1 MRILLVEDDQWIA
14 KTLETVLSNH
24 HYVVDVATDGQMG
37 WELVQSCDYDL
48 IMLDVVLPKMDG
60 IQLCQQLRSHNYQTP
75 VLLLTAQGS
84 SSDRVM
90 GLDAGA
96 DDYVVKPFD
105 LSELL
110 ARIRV
115 LLRRKNLT
123 LLSVLE
129 HGKLRLDSSTCEV
142 TYCDRTLHL
151 TPKEF
156 RLLELFLRNK
166 HRVLSRSA
174 ILDRLWSFEEVPNE
188 DTVTAHV
195 KGLRQKLKV
204 AGVPTDFIETIYGL
218 GYRLKQSVSDS
229 PLSPSLPQT
238 GASSIQQQAKAVLA
252 QMWEK
257 LKEHNSDRLAILER
271 AAIAMRENAL
281 DTQLQYRAKVAAH
294 KLAGTLGTFGFIEGS
309 HLALEIEQL
318 LDDESAFDQ
327 NEAHHFGELIVALRR
342 ELKQPSSLQVS
353 HSAPE
358 LAVCILY
365 VVDDD
370 VELAQQ
376 VAIEAASQDLH
387 LELALSLSEAREK
400 LHRSRFNAIILDL
413 QTADAI
419 AGSLTFLAELTN
431 LTPLLPVLLFT
442 AHDSLSDRV
451 KVARFGAHA
460 FLQKPLLPSQAIEAV
475 NRVLQ
480 QVRATEAKVM
490 VVDDDPQ
497 VLAVMRSLL
506 EPWGLKLTT
515 LDEPRHF
522 WTILEEFAPDLLV
535 LDVEMPHFNGI
546 ELCQVVRNAP
556 RWSGLPVLFLTV
568 HTDASTVHQVFSAGA
583 DDIVSKPIVGPEL
596 VTRVLNRLERVQL
609 LRNTNDTNSELTTPC
624 FEITAPGAEVAAQR
638 VRGDE
643 I

>member
-1 MRILLVEDDQWIA
+1 MRILLIEDDQWIA
-14 KTLETVLSNH
+14 KTLESVLGNH

-37 WELVQSCDYDL
+37 WELVQSFDYDL

-75 VLLLTAQGS
+75 VLLLTGQGS
-84 SSDRVM
+84 STDRVM

-123 LLSVLE
+123 ILSVLE
-129 HGKLRLDSSTCEV
+129 HGKLRLDSTTCEV
-142 TYCDRTLHL
+142 TYSDRILHL

-166 HRVLSRSA
+166 HHVLSRSA
-174 ILDRLWSFEEVPNE
+174 IIDRLWSFEEVPNE

-195 KGLRQKLKV
+195 KGLRQKLKA
-204 AGVPTDFIETIYGL
+204 AGAPSDFIETIYGL
-218 GYRLKQSVSDS
+218 GYRLKQSVPATSFS
-229 PLSPSLPQT
+229 RSLPQT
-238 GASSIQQQAKAVLA
+238 RPSSIQQKAQAVLA
-252 QMWEK
+252 QMWKK
-257 LKEHNSDRLAILER
+257 LKEHNSDRLAILEGV
-271 AAIAMRENAL
+271 AIAMRENSL
-281 DTQLQYRAKVAAH
+281 DSELQYRAKVAAH

-309 HLALEIEQL
+309 QLALEIEQIL
-318 LDDESAFDQ
+318 GDESTFDQ
-327 NEAHHFGELIVALRR
+327 YEAHYFGELIVALRR
-342 ELKQPSSLQVS
+342 ELKQPSSMPVS
-353 HSAPE
+353 HSAPDC
-358 LAVCILY
+358 AVCILY

-370 VELAQQ
+370 VKLAQQ
-376 VAIEAASQDLH
+376 VAIEAASQNLH
-387 LELALSLSEAREK
+387 LELALSVSEAREK
-400 LHRSRFNAIILDL
+400 LHKSRFNATIVDL
-413 QTADAI
+413 QTVDAI
-419 AGSLTFLAELTN
+419 EGSLTFLAELTN
-431 LTPLLPVLLFT
+431 LTPPLPVVLFT

-451 KVARFGAHA
+451 KVARLGAHA

-506 EPWGLKLTT
+506 EPWGLKLIT

-522 WTILEEFAPDLLV
+522 WRILEEFAPDLLV

-556 RWSGLPVLFLTV
+556 RWRGLPVLFLTV

-609 LRNTNDTNSELTTPC
+609 LRSASDTKSELTTPC
-624 FEITAPGAEVAAQR
+624 FET
-638 VRGDE
+638 
-643 I
+643 

>member
-1 MRILLVEDDQWIA
+1 MRILLIEDDQWIA
-14 KTLETVLSNH
+14 QTLESVLNNH
-24 HYVVDVATDGQMG
+24 HYVVDVATDGQTG
-37 WELVQSCDYDL
+37 WEFVQGFDYDL
-48 IMLDVVLPKMDG
+48 IMLDVVLPEMDG
-60 IQLCQQLRSHNYQTP
+60 IQLCQQLRSHDNQTP
-75 VLLLTAQGS
+75 VLLLTGQGS
-84 SSDRVM
+84 STDMVM

-142 TYCDRTLHL
+142 TYSDRTLHL

-166 HRVLSRSA
+166 HHVLSRSV

-195 KGLRQKLKV
+195 KGLRQKLKA
-204 AGVPTDFIETIYGL
+204 AGASTDFIETIYGL
-218 GYRLKQSVSDS
+218 GYRLKQSVSASHLSSS
-229 PLSPSLPQT
+229 PQQT
-238 GASSIQQQAKAVLA
+238 GTRSIQQQAKVVLA
-252 QMWEK
+252 EMWKK

-271 AAIAMRENAL
+271 AAIAIRENAL
-281 DTQLQYRAKVAAH
+281 DSEWQYRAKVAAH

-309 HLALEIEQL
+309 HLALEIEQIL
-318 LDDESAFDQ
+318 SDESMFDQ

-342 ELKQPSSLQVS
+342 ELKQPSSMPVS
-353 HSAPE
+353 HPAPDRT
-358 LAVCILY
+358 VCILY

-370 VELAQQ
+370 VELAKQ

-387 LELALSLSEAREK
+387 VELALSVSEAREK
-400 LHRSRFNAIILDL
+400 LHRSKFNAIILDL

-419 AGSLTFLAELTN
+419 EGSLTFLAELTN
-431 LTPLLPVLLFT
+431 LTPPLPVLLFT

-451 KVARFGAHA
+451 KVARLGAHA
-460 FLQKPLLPSQAIEAV
+460 FLQKPLLPSQVIEAV

-556 RWSGLPVLFLTV
+556 RWRGLPILFLTV

-609 LRNTNDTNSELTTPC
+609 LRSTSDTQSELTTP
-624 FEITAPGAEVAAQR
+624 
-638 VRGDE
+638 
-643 I
+643 